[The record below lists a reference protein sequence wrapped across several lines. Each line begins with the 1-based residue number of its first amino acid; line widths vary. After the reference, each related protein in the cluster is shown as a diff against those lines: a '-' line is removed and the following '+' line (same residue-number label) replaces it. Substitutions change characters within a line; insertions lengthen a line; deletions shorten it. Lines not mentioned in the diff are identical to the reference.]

1 VGSEPDK
8 VRVALL
14 AGAGYSGTT
23 LLEQALSQLDG
34 CVSIGGIHPLF
45 ERYWPLMTCECGEEF
60 RTCPF
65 WQAVLADA
73 YGDDQFL
80 ARERVRVLSKGFAAH
95 SVWAALT
102 GAKQRFSL
110 SSAFREIG
118 SLIEPLYRAVAQR
131 SGAEVIVDAS
141 KSAFWGMCTMTSPG
155 VDLAVIHLVKD
166 PRAFAWSNG
175 RPHYYF
181 YPPGSQTVP
190 RSPLRSYVNW
200 ALTNIEADY
209 LERRVPR
216 STTVLYET
224 LARSPEPTLA
234 SIAEMIGLGGRELPI
249 HDGKLTVSRVGHA
262 IGGNP
267 RRPRLGTT
275 DIEFDERWRTDGS
288 RALRVLGPLL
298 TGPLW
303 YHYRRAAARRTP
315 EAVAAA

>member
-1 VGSEPDK
+1 MAAEPDK

-14 AGAGYSGTT
+14 AGAGFSGTT
-23 LLEQALSQLDG
+23 LLEQALSQIDG

-45 ERYWPLMTCECGEEF
+45 ERYWPLMTCECGQEF

-73 YGDDQFL
+73 YGDDQYV
-80 ARERVRVLSKGFAAH
+80 ARERVRVLSQGFPAH

-102 GAKQRFSL
+102 HAKKKWSL
-110 SSAFREIG
+110 SSAFEEIG
-118 SLIEPLYRAVAQR
+118 SLIEPLYRAIVAR
-131 SGAEVIVDAS
+131 TGAEVIVDAS
-141 KSAFWGMCTMTSPG
+141 KSAFWGLCTMTAPG
-155 VDLAVIHLVKD
+155 VDLEVVHLVKD

-190 RSPLRSYVNW
+190 RSPARSYVNW

-224 LARSPEPTLA
+224 LARYPEQTVA
-234 SIAEMIGLGGRELPI
+234 SIAEMIGLGGQRAADPRRQADGQQDRPRHGWQRAPAAARNDRDRVRRTVEDARLRELQ
-249 HDGKLTVSRVGHA
+249 T
-262 IGGNP
+262 
-267 RRPRLGTT
+267 LGQ
-275 DIEFDERWRTDGS
+275 
-288 RALRVLGPLL
+288 LM
-298 TGPLW
+298 GPLW
-303 YHYRRAAARRTP
+303 NYYRHAAARRSP
-315 EAVAAA
+315 EAASAA